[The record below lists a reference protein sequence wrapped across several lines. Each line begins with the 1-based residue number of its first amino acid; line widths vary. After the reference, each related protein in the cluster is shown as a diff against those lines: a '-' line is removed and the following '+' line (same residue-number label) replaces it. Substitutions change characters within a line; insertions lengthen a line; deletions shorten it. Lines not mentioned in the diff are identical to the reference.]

1 MSKKYSE
8 LQELLKDYKV
18 IPLGKAK
25 DLTNVKINKLTF
37 LYRIQPHNKEQ
48 TAHWACKC
56 ECGTSCVVRATH
68 VIQNRIKS
76 CGCYA
81 KEITPTANRIY
92 EPNYEILTNRKFN
105 LLTAKEYVGK
115 DSANH
120 AIWKCECECGNI
132 VYVTATHLKTGHTTS
147 CGCAKTSQYERRID
161 NWLKNNEL
169 KYEREVKFSELGKLR
184 FDFKVYLKDKFI
196 LIEMQGQQHYK
207 ASSKFGGQEAF
218 EVLQKNDKKKVE
230 FCQKNNIQL
239 IIIKYD
245 ENIEEILQKNL
256 L

>member
-48 TAHWACKC
+48 TA
-56 ECGTSCVVRATH
+56 
-68 VIQNRIKS
+68 
-76 CGCYA
+76 
-81 KEITPTANRIY
+81 
-92 EPNYEILTNRKFN
+92 
-105 LLTAKEYVGK
+105 
-115 DSANH
+115 
-120 AIWKCECECGNI
+120 
-132 VYVTATHLKTGHTTS
+132 
-147 CGCAKTSQYERRID
+147 
-161 NWLKNNEL
+161 
-169 KYEREVKFSELGKLR
+169 
-184 FDFKVYLKDKFI
+184 
-196 LIEMQGQQHYK
+196 HYK